1 MDARLRSLATL
12 YRASPTRTTLFTF
25 LPILLAVA
33 LVVGAVASSASL
45 TVALPAAAGLVAY
58 AAMTT
63 RYHAAALRRHRLT
76 VLSIAAEA
84 DDRGGPQE

>member
-1 MDARLRSLATL
+1 MDTRLRTLATL
-12 YRASPTRTTLFTF
+12 YQASPARTTLFTF

-33 LVVGAVASSASL
+33 LVVGAAASSASL

-63 RYHAAALRRHRLT
+63 RYHAAVLRRHRLT

-84 DDRGGPQE
+84 DDRSGRQE